1 MKDYMEYDT
10 LEERLMHM
18 VFGFTVSPDHKI
30 ALGEELTKTVSEI
43 LDELT
48 ERERVV
54 LLNHIKDGE
63 TVEEQAAKYEVEE
76 DEIRSVIAKAL
87 RKIRYPK
94 RSKRLAVFI
103 KYPGE
108 DRIEKIFEKNL
119 GLMEEYS
126 ITTPKEFIKALG
138 DRYNCETRNSIMSK
152 LTAKEQAWVKEY
164 YLRNCNA
171 GMDRFPACIKV
182 TINWMHGAAW
192 TPKDKD
198 YLTEVKAE
206 FDRIKSTVKYD
217 CKTSYGMTAKLQ
229 SPIDAEFEDAFFSIA
244 EAAQWQTTI
253 EEQGTFAM
261 DNDPVS
267 IECEF
272 GEGFICEM
280 KGNIPNYYPYDK
292 LFGMSQEL
300 FRKLREQ
307 VLDL

>member
-30 ALGEELTKTVSEI
+30 ALSEELTKTVSEI

-108 DRIEKIFEKNL
+108 DRIEKIFEKNP
-119 GLMEEYS
+119 GLME
-126 ITTPKEFIKALG
+126 A
-138 DRYNCETRNSIMSK
+138 
-152 LTAKEQAWVKEY
+152 Y
-164 YLRNCNA
+164 YLCGLVYYYFVFNYVVTEGGA
-171 GMDRFPACIKV
+171 GIGIRELIAVWC
-182 TINWMHGAAW
+182 
-192 TPKDKD
+192 
-198 YLTEVKAE
+198 L
-206 FDRIKSTVKYD
+206 STVLPDFGLALLAVVLSRRLIRYLPAGV
-217 CKTSYGMTAKLQ
+217 S
-229 SPIDAEFEDAFFSIA
+229 
-244 EAAQWQTTI
+244 AA
-253 EEQGTFAM
+253 
-261 DNDPVS
+261 
-267 IECEF
+267 
-272 GEGFICEM
+272 
-280 KGNIPNYYPYDK
+280 
-292 LFGMSQEL
+292 SQHPD
-300 FRKLREQ
+300 RKENGR
-307 VLDL
+307 